1 MLLGRLSRLQMSF
14 LLRGVG
20 GGGGGRRVVL
30 LLLGLDAPSLAPL
43 AAHCCPRGTP
53 AARGHLF
60 AFVLVMGRRKPQS
73 LPRSQVLTSHS
84 TLPRGVRAPKGGH
97 DQQNSALNIS
107 LATQP
112 PLPEVKP
119 EGAKPNMMTTRRTA
133 TRGWIWRKM
142 RTPQAPC
149 WA

>member
-73 LPRSQVLTSHS
+73 LPRSQVLTRHS

-119 EGAKPNMMTTRRTA
+119 EGAKPNTMTTRRTA